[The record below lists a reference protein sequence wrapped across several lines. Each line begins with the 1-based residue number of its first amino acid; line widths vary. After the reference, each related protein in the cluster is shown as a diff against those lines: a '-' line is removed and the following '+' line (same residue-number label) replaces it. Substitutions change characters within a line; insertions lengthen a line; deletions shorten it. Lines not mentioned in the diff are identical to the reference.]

1 MSIPHQVCSSVIVPC
16 LNMDCACRA
25 SQPAQAQA
33 QPRPEGPAYSSAS
46 LGQKPVSVPAV
57 PKPKANKSRAQL
69 EGEERKRG
77 PAGRTSMYK
86 VHSLIFCPC
95 CIATLT
101 GALHCFVGHPTWT
114 LAGLSLSV
122 RSCFVLTSP
131 ACDETL
137 LKLGCL
143 GQLSRLGCI

>member
-1 MSIPHQVCSSVIVPC
+1 MPC
-16 LNMDCACRA
+16 LNMECACRA

-33 QPRPEGPAYSSAS
+33 QPRLEGPAYSSAS

-86 VHSLIFCPC
+86 VQVS
-95 CIATLT
+95 T
-101 GALHCFVGHPTWT
+101 
-114 LAGLSLSV
+114 
-122 RSCFVLTSP
+122 
-131 ACDETL
+131 
-137 LKLGCL
+137 
-143 GQLSRLGCI
+143 LSRACITWQTR

>member
-1 MSIPHQVCSSVIVPC
+1 MVVP
-16 LNMDCACRA
+16 LYDVGCACRA

-46 LGQKPVSVPAV
+46 LGQKPASSPAV

-86 VHSLIFCPC
+86 VQASSLF
-95 CIATLT
+95 
-101 GALHCFVGHPTWT
+101 
-114 LAGLSLSV
+114 
-122 RSCFVLTSP
+122 
-131 ACDETL
+131 
-137 LKLGCL
+137 
-143 GQLSRLGCI
+143 